1 MRDASTAT
9 LEGWVAY
16 MGDKPLPVLARTTR
30 ELALLR
36 ETENTVSARTIAQVI
51 LHDPLMTLRVLAF
64 IEARR
69 SRSQHTDITT
79 IERAL
84 MMIGIT
90 PFFAHFESLPTLEDH
105 LHGHPQALLGVMRVI
120 ARARKASAWAR
131 EWARMRHDIDVDEI
145 TVATLLHDVAEILCW
160 VFAPKLSLKLRDL
173 LRANPTMR
181 TAAAQR
187 AVFNVTSHDL
197 QLALARAWKLPALL
211 VELMGGAANPSPR
224 VRNVQYAVN
233 LARHSAKGWDDP
245 ALPDDFKDIEELLH
259 ISHEALLGRLGLPM
273 DGSPPPTLPEHA
285 EDVGL
290 PADTAGS
297 EPDTKL

>member
-69 SRSQHTDITT
+69 GRSQHTDITT

-273 DGSPPPTLPEHA
+273 DGSPPPTSPEHA

-290 PADTAGS
+290 PTDIPAG
-297 EPDTKL
+297 EPDTKR

>member
-273 DGSPPPTLPEHA
+273 DGSPPPTSPEHA

-290 PADTAGS
+290 PTDIPAG
-297 EPDTKL
+297 EPDTKR

>member
-160 VFAPKLSLKLRDL
+160 VFAPKLSLKLRDI

-273 DGSPPPTLPEHA
+273 DGSPPPTPPEHA
-285 EDVGL
+285 EDVEQ
-290 PADTAGS
+290 PATPPPG
-297 EPDTKL
+297 EPDTTP

>member
-1 MRDASTAT
+1 MRDASNAT
-9 LEGWVAY
+9 LEGWVAH
-16 MGDKPLPVLARTTR
+16 MGDRPLPVLARTTR
-30 ELALLR
+30 ELAQLR
-36 ETENTVSARTIAQVI
+36 EAENTVGARTIAQVI

-64 IEARR
+64 IESRR
-69 SRSQHTDITT
+69 GRSQHTDITT

-90 PFFAHFESLPTLEDH
+90 PFFNHFESLPTLEDH

-131 EWARMRHDIDVDEI
+131 EWAIMRHDIDVDEI
-145 TVATLLHDVAEILCW
+145 TVATLLHDAAEILCW
-160 VFAPKLSLKLRDL
+160 VFAPTLSLKLRDL

-197 QLALARAWKLPALL
+197 QLALARAWKLPSLL

-224 VRNVQYAVN
+224 VRNVQYAIN

-259 ISHEALLGRLGLPM
+259 ISHETLLGRLGLPM
-273 DGSPPPTLPEHA
+273 DGSDPPAAPEHA
-285 EDVGL
+285 DAPEQPDG
-290 PADTAGS
+290 DTGDLS
-297 EPDTKL
+297 TPP

>member
-16 MGDKPLPVLARTTR
+16 MGDRPLPVLARTTR

-36 ETENTVSARTIAQVI
+36 EAENTVSARTVAQVI

-160 VFAPKLSLKLRDL
+160 VFAPKLSLKLRDI

-197 QLALARAWKLPALL
+197 QLALARAWKLPAML

-259 ISHEALLGRLGLPM
+259 ISHETLLGRLGLPM
-273 DGSPPPTLPEHA
+273 DGSPPPMLPEHA
-285 EDVGL
+285 DDAGP
-290 PADTAGS
+290 PADAAGGDS
-297 EPDTKL
+297 GTQP